1 MSIQQSK
8 TSVQQIK
15 GLDDVEKFQQKGK
28 ENSDKLFS

>member
-15 GLDDVEKFQQKGK
+15 GLDDVEEKFHKQIQD
-28 ENSDKLFS
+28 SDKLFS

>member
-15 GLDDVEKFQQKGK
+15 GLDDVEEKFPKK
-28 ENSDKLFS
+28 EKAEGF